1 MDRICFI
8 TTGVRYG
15 HHHYLINLVEG
26 IRESSDEPL
35 DINVFFLQGS
45 PGAKDDFPE
54 YVTAHPIVSYAYDST
69 LRDILITLLGH
80 IRFLYLL
87 SATEVVVHIN
97 TPIRSQLYTLS
108 LTILSRVLCSSV
120 VRTVHEITKE
130 RLTEVS
136 NRTKWVAYKQISFSS
151 HAIVHNKSTKERL
164 LSKKVKTPIT
174 VLPHGNYLWF
184 RDAQSSSTLPLPT
197 DGSPVIVFFAP
208 HQYKGFDVFVES
220 LKWIDEPFTVWI
232 IGSVDES
239 AIESLKKL
247 QARHNVYKEA
257 KYISND
263 DLGMY
268 FEYAD
273 ITVLPYRQGTTSGAL
288 HLALAF
294 ETAVVTSDLPCFTE
308 VIDDGVQG
316 LIMEEYSAEE
326 LQSKLRVLLTS
337 PSYRKELAKNG
348 LELESSAT
356 YDWSRIGAE
365 TMALYWSV

>member
-8 TTGVRYG
+8 TTGTRYG
-15 HHHYLINLVEG
+15 HHHYLMNLLEG
-26 IRESSDEPL
+26 MRDSSDEPL
-35 DINVFFLQGS
+35 DVNIFFLQGS
-45 PGAKDDFPE
+45 PGMKDDFPE
-54 YVTAHPIVSYAYDST
+54 FVTAYPIVSYAYDST
-69 LRDILITLLGH
+69 FRDILITLLGH

-87 SATEVVVHIN
+87 STTDVVVHIN

-108 LTILSRVLCSSV
+108 LTILSRVLRSPV
-120 VRTVHEITKE
+120 LRTVHEITKE

-136 NRTKWVAYKQISFSS
+136 NRTKWIAYKQISFSS
-151 HAIVHNKSTKERL
+151 HVIVHSKSTEAHLR
-164 LSKKVKTPIT
+164 SKKIKTPVT
-174 VLPHGNYLWF
+174 VLPHGNYLSF

-197 DGSPVIVFFAP
+197 DGNPVIVFFAP
-208 HQYKGFDVFVES
+208 HHYKGFDVFVES
-220 LKWIDEPFTVWI
+220 LEGIDESFTVWI

-239 AIESLKKL
+239 AIESLTKL
-247 QARHNVYKEA
+247 QTRRNVYKEA
-257 KYISND
+257 KYIPSE

-326 LQSKLRVLLTS
+326 LQSKLRVLLAS
-337 PSYRKELAKNG
+337 PTYRKELAKNG
-348 LELESSAT
+348 LELESSAK

-365 TMALYWSV
+365 TIAIYRSV